1 MLSMLQIENQ
11 KQRNSMQWF
20 VRCLLLLQL
29 CTWCFVP
36 SLFSCSAV
44 DDDCE
49 YFYIFFFFNFI
60 LLQMDIHSQFN
71 STRKHSFRF
80 LFRYNFVSFF
90 RCCCCCWLAAATLLH
105 CYTHTH
111 THYCLSLFL
120 YSLAIS
126 SIYFFFALSTCWI
139 HELWSKLVYV
149 TKNFSVYFV
158 SGFNEISV
166 EYSDF
171 VRYFTLISEYRL
183 LLLTSFLTQ
192 FSFAFVCM
200 CCWRE
205 WIDYFSY
212 TFSKYI
218 LN

>member
-1 MLSMLQIENQ
+1 MRTKSNAILCNDLFAVCCYCSYVLDVSFRLFLVALLSMMIANI
-11 KQRNSMQWF
+11 SI
-20 VRCLLLLQL
+20 
-29 CTWCFVP
+29 
-36 SLFSCSAV
+36 
-44 DDDCE
+44 
-49 YFYIFFFFNFI
+49 YFFFLI
-60 LLQMDIHSQFN
+60 LFYYKWIYTHNLTQHAN
-71 STRKHSFRF
+71 TRFDFYFDTILFLSFA
-80 LFRYNFVSFF
+80 VV
-90 RCCCCCWLAAATLLH
+90 AAAGWLLLH
-105 CYTHTH
+105 CYTATHTH

-139 HELWSKLVYV
+139 HELLSKLVYV

-205 WIDYFSY
+205 
-212 TFSKYI
+212 
-218 LN
+218 